1 MTDKND
7 SGIMASRNEINS
19 FTSHQVDTNLR
30 AKVITMALYSRFAV
44 IGLAF
49 IFDLV
54 IPNHDA
60 GAFAWTP
67 SSEGSVSSPTLID
80 RVISLLC
87 DGLTVRYT
95 IFVSNNINHINH
107 SVKY

>member
-1 MTDKND
+1 MTDQNG
-7 SGIMASRNEINS
+7 SGIMESRNAHNS
-19 FTSHQVDTNLR
+19 LTSHQVDANLR
-30 AKVITMALYSRFAV
+30 AKVITTALYSRFAV
-44 IGLAF
+44 IGLSF
-49 IFDLV
+49 MFDLV

-87 DGLTVRYT
+87 DGLTVRYK
-95 IFVSNNINHINH
+95 I
-107 SVKY
+107 